1 MKKTKNEERSKID
14 IKHVAKLANLPITVA
29 EEKTFKTQ
37 LSKIIGYIDQIEK
50 GVDTKNVE
58 PTFNVSPNSNVKRP
72 DVAEESLSQKD
83 AIKNSKNT
91 KDGFFETKGIF
102 ENE

>member
-1 MKKTKNEERSKID
+1 MKNNKRSKID
-14 IKHVAKLANLPITVA
+14 IKHVTRLTNLPVTAA
-29 EEKTFKTQ
+29 EEKTFETQ

-50 GVDTKNVE
+50 GVDTKKVE

-83 AIKNSKNT
+83 AIKNSKNI
-91 KDGFFETKGIF
+91 KDGFFETKGVF